1 MQSQDIMRTLTI
13 TESIFERIISHC
25 RSVYPNEACG
35 ILAGEGSTVRKIYE
49 MTNAEPSPVSFFMD
63 PKEQFSAMKE
73 MRGEGLH
80 MLAIYHS
87 HPGSPAYP
95 SAKDVSLAFYPDSL
109 YVIVGLSEK
118 DKPEVRVYEIVEGN
132 VRDVEIGIR

>member
-1 MQSQDIMRTLTI
+1 MQALTI
-13 TESIFERIISHC
+13 PGTIFDRIISHC
-25 RSVYPNEACG
+25 GSVYPNEACG
-35 ILAGEGSTVRKIYE
+35 ILAGEGNTVRKIYE
-49 MTNAEPSPVSFFMD
+49 MTNAEPSPVSYFMD

-73 MRGEGLH
+73 MRREGLH

-132 VRDVEIGIR
+132 VREVEIELR